1 MSGLFITF
9 EGGEGVGKSTMIAR
23 AEEYFRSQGSEVI
36 LTREPG
42 GTRLAERIREL
53 VLGPE
58 HSELSA
64 TCELLLVFAARA
76 QHLEELIRPALRQG
90 KVVLCDRFTD
100 ASWAY
105 QGGGRGQSAELI
117 AALEQGV
124 HGDLQPDL
132 TLLLDLAVEEGLR
145 RMQARGEADRIE
157 QESVAFF
164 SRVREAYLQRA
175 GQFPRRVVVIDAS
188 QDIDMVWAD
197 IKHVLVSRTT

>member
-9 EGGEGVGKSTMIAR
+9 EGGEGVGKSTMIAK
-23 AEEYFRSQGSEVI
+23 AGEYFRNQGREVV

-58 HSELSA
+58 HTGLSA
-64 TCELLLVFAARA
+64 TSELLLVFAARA
-76 QHLEELIRPALRQG
+76 QHLAELIRPALRQG

-105 QGGGRGQSAELI
+105 QGGGRGQSAEWI

-132 TLLLDLAVEEGLR
+132 TLLLDLDVAEGLR

-157 QESVAFF
+157 QESVSFF
-164 SRVREAYLQRA
+164 ERVRAAYLQRA
-175 GQFPRRVVVIDAS
+175 EQFPQRLVTIDAS
-188 QDIDMVWAD
+188 QDIDSVWAD
-197 IKHVLVSRTT
+197 IKHVLVSRTA

>member
-1 MSGLFITF
+1 MNGLFVTF
-9 EGGEGVGKSTMIAR
+9 EGGEGAGKSTMIAR
-23 AEEYFRSQGSEVI
+23 AEQYFRSQGREVI

-58 HSELSA
+58 HDDLSA
-64 TCELLLVFAARA
+64 ASELLLVFAARA
-76 QHLEELIRPALRQG
+76 QHLAELIRPALQQG
-90 KVVLCDRFTD
+90 QVVLCDRFTD

-105 QGGGRGQSAELI
+105 QGGGRGQPAEFI
-117 AALEQGV
+117 AALERGV

-132 TLLLDLAVEEGLR
+132 TLLLDLPVDEGLK

-164 SRVREAYLQRA
+164 ERVRAAYLQRA
-175 GQFPRRVVVIDAS
+175 RQYPERMVVVDAN
-188 QDIDMVWAD
+188 QDIEAVWAD
-197 IKHVLVSRTT
+197 IRNVLDSRTA

>member
-1 MSGLFITF
+1 MIT
-9 EGGEGVGKSTMIAR
+9 R
-23 AEEYFRSQGSEVI
+23 AEQYFRSQGREVI

-58 HSELSA
+58 HNELSA
-64 TCELLLVFAARA
+64 TSELLLVFAARA
-76 QHLEELIRPALRQG
+76 QHLAELIRPALQQG
-90 KVVLCDRFTD
+90 QVVLCDRFTD

-105 QGGGRGQSAELI
+105 QGGGRGQPAEFI

-132 TLLLDLAVEEGLR
+132 TLVLDLPVDEGLR

-164 SRVREAYLQRA
+164 ERVRATYLQRA
-175 GQFPRRVVVIDAS
+175 RQYPERMVVVDAS
-188 QDIDMVWAD
+188 QDIETVWLD
-197 IKHVLVSRTT
+197 IRKILDSRTA